1 MNHGDLKFMYDLIGR
16 HDKISN
22 EKFNIKLNRNNRL
35 RMEFTNMVQSEYMYN
50 KLLKGRVYFVVC

>member
-35 RMEFTNMVQSEYMYN
+35 RMEFTNMVQSE
-50 KLLKGRVYFVVC
+50 

>member
-35 RMEFTNMVQSEYMYN
+35 RMEFTNMVQSEYIYN